1 MAGGVQQAKSP
12 APRRVRAALLAGLW
26 TLLALAGC
34 QPEAA
39 VAPEAVRP
47 VRTQLVSPETLD
59 VVGVFPGDV
68 RPRVESRLA
77 FQISGRLA
85 QRDVQLGD
93 TVMAGQALARVDPQD
108 LELAEAGA
116 RAELAAAQV
125 EASRTDAD
133 LQRYSRL
140 RDSGF
145 ISQAEF
151 DQRRAARDAAA
162 ARVAQAR
169 AGLKARANQSDYAVL
184 RADADGVVTGVDAEV
199 GQVVSAGQPVI
210 RVARTASKE
219 IAFQIPEARIEEVR
233 ALQQAQ
239 VELWAGGP
247 VLHGRVRE
255 IAASA
260 DPATR
265 AFPARLA
272 LADPPPSLRFGMTAT
287 VRFTRPMAEPAV
299 RVPLTALF
307 QDGQASAVWVLGDD
321 ARVRRVPVQLL
332 TVTDKEAVIRA
343 GLPAGAEIVTA
354 GVHVLREGQPVKR
367 LAAPQA
373 PPPAGAASAAM
384 LPVRG
389 DSPASA
395 PRP

>member
-1 MAGGVQQAKSP
+1 MAGAVQQSNSP
-12 APRRVRAALLAGLW
+12 LQAALR
-26 TLLALAGC
+26 TLLLTCAASVLLAAC
-34 QPEAA
+34 QGD
-39 VAPEAVRP
+39 VAPPPEAVRP
-47 VRTQLVSPETLD
+47 VRTQLVSPEVLD

-85 QRDVQLGD
+85 ERGVQLGD
-93 TVMAGQALARVDPQD
+93 TVSAGQALARVDPQD

-125 EASRTDAD
+125 EAGRTDAD
-133 LQRYSRL
+133 LQRYTRL
-140 RDSGF
+140 RETGF

-151 DQRRAARDAAA
+151 EQRRAARDAAA

-169 AGLKARANQSDYAVL
+169 AGLRARTNQSDYAVL

-210 RVARTASKE
+210 RVARTAGKE
-219 IAFQIPEARIEEVR
+219 VAFQIPEARIEEVR
-233 ALQQAQ
+233 ALQQADVQ
-239 VELWAGGP
+239 FWAGGP
-247 VLHGRVRE
+247 VVQGRVRE

-272 LADPPPSLRFGMTAT
+272 LDDPPDTVRFGMTAT
-287 VRFTRPMAEPAV
+287 VRFTRPLAEPAV

-307 QDGQASAVWVLGDD
+307 RDGEASAVWVLGEDD
-321 ARVRRVPVQLL
+321 HVRRVPVTLL
-332 TVTDKEAVIRA
+332 TVTDTQAVIRA
-343 GLPAGAEIVTA
+343 SLPPGAEIVTA
-354 GVHVLREGQPVKR
+354 GVHVLREGQKVKR
-367 LAAPQA
+367 TAAPQPLPA
-373 PPPAGAASAAM
+373 PSAASAAM
-384 LPVRG
+384 LPVAG
-389 DSPASA
+389 PDAAPAPS
-395 PRP
+395 R